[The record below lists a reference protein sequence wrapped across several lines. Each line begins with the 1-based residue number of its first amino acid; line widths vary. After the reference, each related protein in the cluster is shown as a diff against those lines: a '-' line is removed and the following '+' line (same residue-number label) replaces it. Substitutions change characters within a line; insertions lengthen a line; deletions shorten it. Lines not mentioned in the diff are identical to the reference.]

1 MRNRLAL
8 LLVFALPSVA
18 LAHKM
23 LLTVEVTATEL
34 RVAVKYD
41 GADHGGGGPEV
52 SLYRMPGKQ
61 LAEKKPTDKAGE
73 CVFAKPPAGTYLV
86 AAEDEF
92 HGVEKVIDV
101 TDEAKTYADEPAN
114 KWLMIGIGL
123 TAIAGLTA
131 AGWYFSRPK
140 GERGA

>member
-8 LLVFALPSVA
+8 LLVFALPSA
-18 LAHKM
+18 TLAHKM

-34 RVAVKYD
+34 RVAVKCD
-41 GADHGGGGPEV
+41 GADYGGSGPEV
-52 SLYRMPGKQ
+52 SLFRMPAKQ
-61 LAEKKPTDKAGE
+61 LAEKKPTDKAGV
-73 CVFAKPPAGTYLV
+73 CVFAKPPAGKYLV

-92 HGVEKVIDV
+92 HGVEKLIDV
-101 TDEAKTYADEPAN
+101 TEEAKTYADEPAN

-131 AGWYFSRPK
+131 AGWYFSKPK
-140 GERGA
+140 KA